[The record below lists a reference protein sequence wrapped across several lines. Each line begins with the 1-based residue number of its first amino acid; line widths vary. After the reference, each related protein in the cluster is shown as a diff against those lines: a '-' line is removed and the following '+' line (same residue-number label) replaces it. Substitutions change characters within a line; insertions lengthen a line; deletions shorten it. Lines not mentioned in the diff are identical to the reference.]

1 LETLL
6 VIPIVLI
13 LAFLLGELFRKA
25 GLPSVVGQISAG
37 IVLGIPVFLI
47 VFFVRY
53 LSRSSKER
61 QKMRLELGKLADEL
75 EQVRKQAEERKKDES
90 ASGSG

>member
-1 LETLL
+1 MTND
-6 VIPIVLI
+6 I
-13 LAFLLGELFRKA
+13 LAVWTIAPVSLLIIL
-25 GLPSVVGQISAG
+25 V
-37 IVLGIPVFLI
+37 VLGIPVFLI